1 MIFSAAHPSTAAKD
15 VRVVPRTLIKIVQR
29 ELTSPEMGVLWEPL
43 EALWAVQLQA
53 QLVAI
58 YKDQIF
64 MVFLS
69 GAVSAQVFLYIFL
82 VLMKKET
89 IAVRSF
95 LEASILS
102 VGLAT
107 TIYFLSQG
115 L

>member
-1 MIFSAAHPSTAAKD
+1 
-15 VRVVPRTLIKIVQR
+15 
-29 ELTSPEMGVLWEPL
+29 
-43 EALWAVQLQA
+43 
-53 QLVAI
+53 
-58 YKDQIF
+58 
-64 MVFLS
+64 MVFLL

-82 VLMKKET
+82 VLIKKET

-102 VGLAT
+102 VGLTA